1 MSWDGSQCVEP
12 QISATTFEWPRRRSM
27 IYNRWMRLLVALV
40 VVASTAGAARGDD
53 AAPVY
58 RASVELA
65 DTNGAVHAIVTTKLV
80 CGRPA
85 KCPAWTLDLGPADD
99 TELVALVD
107 LLGQPT
113 HLRNGDAL
121 ANRTGTL
128 PGSAKLPAAFVRT
141 KATDAAR
148 NRWERWAIV
157 SLVDGRPKLIW
168 RGEIAMTPEKGGGF
182 STNDGVE
189 LVATELDKP
198 LALVF
203 VQTAIPKPNEK
214 AHPPSKLVSR
224 RFVFKDGA
232 YQRE

>member
-1 MSWDGSQCVEP
+1 
-12 QISATTFEWPRRRSM
+12 
-27 IYNRWMRLLVALV
+27 MRLLVALV
-40 VVASTAGAARGDD
+40 VVGSITNIARADD

-65 DTNGAVHAIVTTKLV
+65 DTNGAIHAIVTAKLE
-80 CGRPA
+80 CGKPA

-99 TELVALVD
+99 TALVALVD
-107 LLGQPT
+107 LRGAPT
-113 HLRNGDAL
+113 HLRNADAL
-121 ANRTGTL
+121 ADRTGTL

-141 KATDAAR
+141 KATDAAS

-157 SLVDGRPKLIW
+157 SLVDGRAKLIW
-168 RGEIAMTPEKGGGF
+168 RGEIAMTAEKGGGF

-189 LVATELDKP
+189 LVATEPDKP

-203 VQTAIPKPNEK
+203 AQTAIPKPNEK
-214 AHPPSKLVSR
+214 AHLPGKPMPR

>member
-1 MSWDGSQCVEP
+1 
-12 QISATTFEWPRRRSM
+12 
-27 IYNRWMRLLVALV
+27 MRLLVALV
-40 VVASTAGAARGDD
+40 VVGSIAGAARGDD

-65 DTNGAVHAIVTTKLV
+65 DTNGAIHAIVTAKLV

-107 LLGQPT
+107 LLGEPT
-113 HLRNGDAL
+113 HLRNADAL
-121 ANRTGTL
+121 AGRTGTL

-141 KATDAAR
+141 KATDAA
-148 NRWERWAIV
+148 NSRWERWAIV
-157 SLVDGRPKLIW
+157 SLVDGRAKLIW

-189 LVATELDKP
+189 LVATEPNKP
-198 LALVF
+198 LALVL

-214 AHPPSKLVSR
+214 AHPPGKQVSR
-224 RFVFKDGA
+224 RFVLKDGA

>member
-1 MSWDGSQCVEP
+1 
-12 QISATTFEWPRRRSM
+12 M
-27 IYNRWMRLLVALV
+27 IYNRSMRLLLVALV
-40 VVASTAGAARGDD
+40 VVGSAAQADD

-65 DTNGAVHAIVTTKLV
+65 DTNGAVHAIVTAKLV
-80 CGRPA
+80 CGKPA

-107 LLGQPT
+107 LLGPPT
-113 HLRNGDAL
+113 HLRNADAL
-121 ANRTGTL
+121 ADRTGTL

-141 KATDAAR
+141 KATDAAK

-157 SLVDGRPKLIW
+157 SLVDGRAKLIW
-168 RGEIAMTPEKGGGF
+168 RGELAMTPEKGGGF

-189 LVATELDKP
+189 LVATEPDKP
-198 LALVF
+198 LALVL
-203 VQTAIPKPNEK
+203 VQTAVPKPNEK
-214 AHPPSKLVSR
+214 AHPAGKPVSR

-232 YQRE
+232 YQHE